1 MDTSTISPHPLNAE
15 QLPGYGLPLDA
26 YVAEKKYGDDEK
38 GFTHPLL
45 SHLGVGPILPVRE
58 YAMMEFIDRVTDKE
72 KWEEKVWDEEIVG
85 KWKGETVGKEELDF
99 SEGMFEWVSPF
110 SGFPRFALF
119 DLPCPCTSYFL
130 TFLCVHIGNI
140 RFRITTLEEYQQASR
155 CHPVQFSGTVADQTG
170 SLGSI

>member
-99 SEGMFEWVSPF
+99 SEGMFEWVGPF
-110 SGFPRFALF
+110 LGFSLFAF
-119 DLPCPCTSYFL
+119 CDLLYSCGSCFL
-130 TFLCVHIGNI
+130 SLRCVCFWNTFLGKII
-140 RFRITTLEEYQQASR
+140 
-155 CHPVQFSGTVADQTG
+155 
-170 SLGSI
+170 